1 MKSPF
6 QQFIAAVKELRD
18 GLLDIPKKLSL
29 LDQDIQEQTAEIS
42 KVREA
47 TEQRQ
52 GTTPEVRAILHTP
65 ESVEIEQ
72 REHRARQQR
81 YQKRNLAAT
90 WAGVVVVAAYTTFA
104 ALQWNEMRRSNRA
117 AVADFRQDERAW
129 MAFRFMEGNL
139 TFTPR

>member
-1 MKSPF
+1 MRSSFKEL
-6 QQFIAAVKELRD
+6 IGGVKELRD
-18 GLLDIPKKLSL
+18 GLLDIPKKVFF

-90 WAGVVVVAAYTTFA
+90 WAGVVVVAACTTFA
-104 ALQWNEMRRSNRA
+104 ALQWNEMRRSNHA
-117 AVADFRQDERAW
+117 PLTHFMQDDR
-129 MAFRFMEGNL
+129 
-139 TFTPR
+139 P